1 MAEQTIGVL
10 DTGTSTFDATYTHIV
25 AVVSWTLLVAD
36 DDRLASC
43 DNTTTQARRD
53 VDRKFLH
60 VR

>member
-1 MAEQTIGVL
+1 M
-10 DTGTSTFDATYTHIV
+10 SFDASHTHIV

-36 DDRLASC
+36 DDCPARN

-60 VR
+60 VQ